1 MEREGALQTII
12 YLAMMEDIETQEYAA
27 FSLAHLASNRD
38 LQVKLVNM
46 GVVRPLVTMLSSDA
60 EPKHYAGLALLKL
73 ADNFENHLRIA
84 EEGGIQALLR
94 LGRTRTTDDQLQYKA
109 ALTLGQLASNAVKLL
124 PNANNKTA
132 SSIAPISHSKMES
145 LNSALPPV
153 EAVAQNAAL
162 AQSIVTIGNSASGVD
177 NLKGKGSRVDRLRSE
192 INAQKERAK
201 TTTLNFLDQS
211 LAKTEAEQRL
221 VKTSTASNPDLLM
234 TRSLDAKGDP
244 GRTVTQ
250 IALQI
255 GASGNPNLQ
264 TPSTRIQRNISTEI
278 TPLHPTFALPN
289 EDNRGASENN
299 LFGETKKEF

>member
-1 MEREGALQTII
+1 
-12 YLAMMEDIETQEYAA
+12 
-27 FSLAHLASNRD
+27 
-38 LQVKLVNM
+38 
-46 GVVRPLVTMLSSDA
+46 
-60 EPKHYAGLALLKL
+60 
-73 ADNFENHLRIA
+73 
-84 EEGGIQALLR
+84 
-94 LGRTRTTDDQLQYKA
+94 
-109 ALTLGQLASNAVKLL
+109 
-124 PNANNKTA
+124 
-132 SSIAPISHSKMES
+132 MES

-221 VKTSTASNPDLLM
+221 VKTSTASNHPDLLM
-234 TRSLDAKGDP
+234 TRSMDAKGDP

-255 GASGNPNLQ
+255 GASGNSNLQ
-264 TPSTRIQRNISTEI
+264 TPSTRMQRNISTEI

-289 EDNRGASENN
+289 EDIQRSRGASENN